1 MLEHR
6 VGVRGDPVLDEINVD
21 ALSIILL
28 LLHLRS
34 LLLFFLRSF
43 LQPFQLEYLLL
54 SKLIHFLQVT
64 FELGHLFLFLRCFL
78 LFLLEIFAC
87 GQLEFEESILIIFL
101 GFLDFLLL
109 LLLFLKVGLQSL
121 DSTLLHGDLLCD

>member
-1 MLEHR
+1 VLEHR